1 MKTSQSEDRANRRHP
16 NALAGIWG
24 RRFVES
30 TGPLVGSSGL
40 PKVLYALI
48 AGGERQRS
56 TAGADRVRKATLA
69 SILRKSR
76 PGVGLNEHLEHPEGD
91 VVFRNV
97 ASWAPR
103 ASSRR
108 DLVLVTDQGGRPTG
122 SSQEP
127 GGSGN

>member
-1 MKTSQSEDRANRRHP
+1 LLEVNGSDRRREP
-16 NALAGIWG
+16 I
-24 RRFVES
+24 ES
-30 TGPLVGSSGL
+30 A
-40 PKVLYALI
+40 K
-48 AGGERQRS
+48 Q
-56 TAGADRVRKATLA
+56 LA

-76 PGVGLNEHLEHPEGD
+76 PGVGLNEHLEHPEAD